1 MKTIKNI
8 YENRKGLIQYF
19 FVVFLLMAICFFIP
33 SGNATIITINTSE
46 DGLMA
51 HMVSNSTFSILRN
64 GAGNQIDRTAT
75 STFSQFNAYSY
86 QDKYTSL
93 KRAGFVFDTSVLG
106 NNVNINSAYL
116 TIHGFS
122 KINQFDANVSLGVT
136 SFNPASKLNL
146 VASDYSTFS
155 DTRLSS
161 DIPYTSFASSGGSNI
176 FNLNSNGINN
186 INKNGYSCFM
196 LRLNYDINNSFTGN
210 WYNAGSD
217 YFRLYTINDSAAN
230 YPTLTISYTEITPTP
245 TETITTIPTTTI
257 TTIPTTTITP
267 LPDFYV
273 YSGEITES
281 SIKWFFSDTV
291 TEIYIDNTK
300 IESFDNKSGFYQL
313 NNLNE
318 HSLHSIIV
326 KNESNIAEN
335 SVFTLSKIN
344 PTNNKDNFYAY
355 IMAYI
360 LVLAGLF
367 CCIFGTKIPFVGFGG
382 VLFGLAG
389 ITTQLHGSFV
399 NAILYLCIICAGFF
413 IGFKG
418 GND

>member
-1 MKTIKNI
+1 MKNI
-8 YENRKGLIQYF
+8 FTENKGVIQYF
-19 FVVFLLMAICFFIP
+19 FLVFVLMAICFFITP
-33 SGNATIITINTSE
+33 TNGATITINASE
-46 DGLMA
+46 DGIMS
-51 HMVSNSTFSILRN
+51 HTISNTTFSILRN

-75 STFSQFNAYSY
+75 SAFSQLQAHSY

-93 KRAGFVFDTSVLG
+93 KRAGFIFDTSMLG
-106 NNVNINSAYL
+106 NNINIESASL
-116 TIHGFS
+116 KIHGFS
-122 KINQFDANVSLGVT
+122 KINQFDSNLSLGIT
-136 SFNPASKLNL
+136 SFNPSNKLNL
-146 VASDYSTFS
+146 VSTDYSTFS

-161 DIPYTSFASSGGSNI
+161 DISYTSFLSSGGGNI
-176 FNLNSNGINN
+176 FNLNSDGINN

-273 YSGEITES
+273 YAGEITES
-281 SIKWFFSDTV
+281 SIKWIFSDTV

-355 IMAYI
+355 IMTYI
-360 LVLAGLF
+360 LVLAGLI
-367 CCIFGTKIPFVGFGG
+367 CCIVGLKVPFVGFGG
-382 VLFGLAG
+382 VLFGLVG